1 MAGEPDKKP
10 KGWANIGLPG
20 SGSVE
25 SNLTP
30 SKTID
35 IDINKIV
42 TITKAKVKNR

>member
-1 MAGEPDKKP
+1 MAGESDK
-10 KGWANIGLPG
+10 NIKAG
-20 SGSVE
+20 SKLASLGVE

-42 TITKAKVKNR
+42 TITKSNC